1 MTPRDIIANAWQITI
16 RETPLR
22 RWGFAQTLLETLLE
36 AKLVFYQIYF
46 VYKYMQ
52 EGEGAGFFDIEAIL
66 YKQLPLWL
74 FLLII
79 ITFMLMV
86 LIEIFL
92 PKMCLG
98 AVIGLAAKSYRKEEM
113 RGGLVLAL
121 YNFWPIFAIQE
132 VFLFSSITT
141 AITVISLSLRYGTEG
156 LRFAAIGFIIFF
168 FLFSNILKFFASFAE
183 EAIVIR
189 KVGTFSAVG
198 QSFKLVVSYLSHV
211 MFLLLLLLMISLRIA
226 MNAVTIL
233 FIPVI
238 AIGLGLLLPLF
249 LPSAIS
255 YAIAAMATIVTIVFV
270 SYLLTYLHVFKQTV
284 WTITYLELS
293 AKKDLDVILPSS

>member
-1 MTPRDIIANAWQITI
+1 MTPREIIAHAWHITI
-16 RETPLR
+16 REAPLR

-46 VYKYMQ
+46 IYTYMKK
-52 EGEGAGFFDIEAIL
+52 GEGAGFFDIEAIL
-66 YKQLPLWL
+66 FKQLPLWV
-74 FLLII
+74 FLTII
-79 ITFMLMV
+79 ITFVLMV
-86 LIEIFL
+86 IVEIFL

-132 VFLFSSITT
+132 FFLFSSITT
-141 AITVISLSLRYGTEG
+141 TITAVSLALRYGTEG

-168 FLFSNILKFFASFAE
+168 FLLSNILKFFASFAE

-189 KVGTFSAVG
+189 KIGIFRAVG
-198 QSFKLVVSYLSHV
+198 QSFKLIVSYLSHV
-211 MFLLLLLLMISLRIA
+211 MFLIILLLMISLRIA
-226 MNAVTIL
+226 INAVIIL
-233 FIPVI
+233 FIPGI
-238 AIGLGLLLPLF
+238 AIGLGLLLPIF
-249 LPSAIS
+249 LPSTLS
-255 YAIAAMATIVTIVFV
+255 YVIAAVVTTIAIVFL

-293 AKKDLDVILPSS
+293 TKKDLDVILE

>member
-1 MTPRDIIANAWQITI
+1 MTPREIIANAWQITI

-46 VYKYMQ
+46 IYKYIK
-52 EGEGAGFFDIEAIL
+52 EGEGAGFFDMEIIL
-66 YKQLPLWL
+66 FRHLPLWL
-74 FLLII
+74 FLVII
-79 ITFMLMV
+79 ITFILMV
-86 LIEIFL
+86 ITEIFL

-98 AVIGLAAKSYRKEEM
+98 AVIGLAAKSYRKEEI

-121 YNFWPIFAIQE
+121 YNFWPIFALQE
-132 VFLFSSITT
+132 FFVFSSIVTTIT
-141 AITVISLSLRYGTEG
+141 AISLAIRYG
-156 LRFAAIGFIIFF
+156 ADGFEIPSIIILVSF
-168 FLFSNILKFFASFAE
+168 FLLSNLLKFFASFAE

-189 KVGTFSAVG
+189 KVGMFRAVG
-198 QSFKLVVSYLSHV
+198 QSFKLIVSYLSHV
-211 MFLLLLLLMISLRIA
+211 MFLLLLLIIISIRIA
-226 MNAVTIL
+226 INAVTIL
-233 FIPVI
+233 FIPGI

-249 LPSAIS
+249 LPSSLS
-255 YAIAAMATIVTIVFV
+255 YAIATIATIITVVFV

-293 AKKDLDVILPSS
+293 TKKDLDVILPSS

>member
-1 MTPRDIIANAWQITI
+1 MTPREIIANAWQITLQ
-16 RETPLR
+16 EAPLR

-36 AKLVFYQIYF
+36 AKLVSYQIYF
-46 VYKYMQ
+46 IYKYIK

-74 FLLII
+74 FLTIV
-79 ITFMLMV
+79 ITFVLMV
-86 LIEIFL
+86 IIEIFL

-98 AVIGLAAKSYRKEEM
+98 AVIGLAAKSYRKEEI

-132 VFLFSSITT
+132 FFLFSSITT
-141 AITVISLSLRYGTEG
+141 TITALSLALRYGTEG

-168 FLFSNILKFFASFAE
+168 FLFSNILQFFASFAE

-189 KVGTFSAVG
+189 KVSIFRAMG
-198 QSFKLVVSYLSHV
+198 QSFKLIVSYLSHV
-211 MFLLLLLLMISLRIA
+211 MFLLLLLLMISIRIA
-226 MNAVTIL
+226 MNAITIL
-233 FIPVI
+233 FIPGI
-238 AIGLGLLLPLF
+238 AIGLGLLLPIF
-249 LPSAIS
+249 LPSALS
-255 YAIAAMATIVTIVFV
+255 YTIAAVVTTITIVFV

-293 AKKDLDVILPSS
+293 TKKDLDVILE

>member
-1 MTPRDIIANAWQITI
+1 MTPREIIANAWQITI
-16 RETPLR
+16 REAPLR

-46 VYKYMQ
+46 IYTYMK

-74 FLLII
+74 FLTIV
-79 ITFMLMV
+79 ITFVLMV
-86 LIEIFL
+86 IIEIFL

-98 AVIGLAAKSYRKEEM
+98 AVIGLAAKSYRKEEI

-132 VFLFSSITT
+132 FFLFSSIVTT
-141 AITVISLSLRYGTEG
+141 VTTISLALRYGTEG
-156 LRFAAIGFIIFF
+156 LRFAAIGFILFF

-189 KVGTFSAVG
+189 KVGLFRAMG
-198 QSFKLVVSYLSHV
+198 QSFKLIVSYLSHV
-211 MFLLLLLLMISLRIA
+211 MFLLILLLMISLRIA
-226 MNAVTIL
+226 MNAVIIL
-233 FIPVI
+233 LVPGI
-238 AIGLGLLLPLF
+238 AIGLGLLLPIF
-249 LPSAIS
+249 LPSALS
-255 YAIAAMATIVTIVFV
+255 YTIATVVTVITIIFV
-270 SYLLTYLHVFKQTV
+270 SYFLTYLHVFKQTV

-293 AKKDLDVILPSS
+293 TKKDLDVILE